1 MTERVGFIR
10 TDSLYTTIPA
20 LCIYDCC
27 GVSGDNARMLCSLI
41 VVRKPENLTSRREL
55 DVIPAQ
61 KDTVGLRVLRGG
73 GFRGPWVL
81 GPKRP
86 GIRVAKRP

>member
-1 MTERVGFIR
+1 
-10 TDSLYTTIPA
+10 
-20 LCIYDCC
+20 
-27 GVSGDNARMLCSLI
+27 MLCSLI
-41 VVRKPENLTSRREL
+41 AVRKPENLTSRREL

-81 GPKRP
+81 GPSQETINPERLKPRP
-86 GIRVAKRP
+86 RLHNTVILGVVV